1 MLYSYKDVLS
11 TRQTIIFHNLDA
23 VTYIFL
29 GFPDGSLIKN
39 LPTVQEMQETQ
50 IRSLSREDPLEEG
63 LATHPSALT
72 WRVPWAEEPG
82 GLQSMGSQRVR
93 HDGVT
98 EHTCTFSTP
107 NLNFILNCSLL
118 LIKMVCGSNHSDQ
131 YLKAYFIF

>member
-23 VTYIFL
+23 FTYFFL
-29 GFPDGSLIKN
+29 GFPGGSLIKN

-63 LATHPSALT
+63 LATHSSALT

-98 EHTCTFSTP
+98 ERTCTFSTP

-118 LIKMVCGSNHSDQ
+118 LIKMFCGSNQIGRAHV
-131 YLKAYFIF
+131 